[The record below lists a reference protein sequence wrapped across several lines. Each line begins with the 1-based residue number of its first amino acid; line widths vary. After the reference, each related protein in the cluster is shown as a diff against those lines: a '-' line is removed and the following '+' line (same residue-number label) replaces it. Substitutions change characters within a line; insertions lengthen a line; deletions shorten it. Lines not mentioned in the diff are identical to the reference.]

1 MQTLGLGFTWEQ
13 LSAGQRFR
21 TLNRTVT
28 ETDLVLFTG
37 VTGMLETI
45 FTDRTFGAE
54 KGGAIQGQFVP
65 AALTYSL
72 IEGLL
77 CQSMI
82 QGTGLA
88 MLELNKQVLAPVRVG
103 DTVHGEIEI
112 TSVRPTSKGNR
123 GIVVSRIDVKNQ
135 QDEVVMTYEATRM
148 LSGRS
153 ADKARR
159 KRDKRGAQMRGLKDR
174 TVLVTG
180 GANGIGAATARR
192 LAEEG
197 CAVGILDMDVAAGAN
212 VAGGIEVRGRRAK
225 LYDVDITDYAAV
237 ARAVASFEASFGPG
251 SFLVNNA
258 GWDRA
263 VNFLDTAPDF
273 WRKVVAINLFGPL
286 NVSHVVLRGMAARGF
301 GRVVNVASDAG
312 RVGSSGE
319 AVYSACKGGIIA
331 LTKTLARELVGKG
344 VILNTICPG
353 PTDTA
358 ILRSFLEG
366 PDGARIAEG
375 LKRAIPMRRLGVPE
389 DYPGLIAF
397 LLSDDAAYITGQT
410 ISVSGGLT
418 MHG

>member
-1 MQTLGLGFTWEQ
+1 
-13 LSAGQRFR
+13 
-21 TLNRTVT
+21 
-28 ETDLVLFTG
+28 
-37 VTGMLETI
+37 
-45 FTDRTFGAE
+45 
-54 KGGAIQGQFVP
+54 
-65 AALTYSL
+65 
-72 IEGLL
+72 
-77 CQSMI
+77 
-82 QGTGLA
+82 
-88 MLELNKQVLAPVRVG
+88 
-103 DTVHGEIEI
+103 
-112 TSVRPTSKGNR
+112 
-123 GIVVSRIDVKNQ
+123 
-135 QDEVVMTYEATRM
+135 
-148 LSGRS
+148 
-153 ADKARR
+153 
-159 KRDKRGAQMRGLKDR
+159 MRGLKDR

-180 GANGIGAATARR
+180 GANGIGAAIARR

-197 CAVGILDMDVAAGAN
+197 CAVGILDLDAATGEKLADEIKAAG
-212 VAGGIEVRGRRAK
+212 GRAS
-225 LYDVDITDYAAV
+225 LHAVDITDYDAV
-237 ARAVASFEASFGPG
+237 VRAVESIETSFGPPA
-251 SFLVNNA
+251 FLVNNA

-263 VNFLDTAPDF
+263 QSFLDTTPEF

-286 NVSHVVLRGMAARGF
+286 NVNHVVLRGMAARGF
-301 GRVVNVASDAG
+301 GRVVNIASDAG

-331 LTKTLARELVGKG
+331 FTKTVARELVGKG
-344 VILNTICPG
+344 IILNTLCPG